1 MKIVGE
7 DRRRRSNLLNNAAQS
22 GIGKLLFEI
31 LKPGR
36 YHSKTLQS
44 LLRDTAFMVSVAL
57 FDAFQAT
64 QSAQGII
71 DRLFLDGMEARD
83 LAQFFEARR
92 NFNSR
97 ISDSP
102 CDLGILQ
109 FHHRHSVEVYPKLF
123 ILIRHTLFSG

>member
-1 MKIVGE
+1 
-7 DRRRRSNLLNNAAQS
+7 LNNGAQS

-31 LKPGR
+31 LKPGL

-44 LLRDTAFMVSVAL
+44 LLRYTAFIVIVIVAL
-57 FDAFQAT
+57 FDACKAT

-71 DRLFLDGMEARD
+71 ERLFFDGIETRD
-83 LAQFFEARR
+83 LAQFLEACR

-109 FHHRHSVEVYPKLF
+109 FHHRHSVEVYPKLL
-123 ILIRHTLFSG
+123 ILITHSLFSR